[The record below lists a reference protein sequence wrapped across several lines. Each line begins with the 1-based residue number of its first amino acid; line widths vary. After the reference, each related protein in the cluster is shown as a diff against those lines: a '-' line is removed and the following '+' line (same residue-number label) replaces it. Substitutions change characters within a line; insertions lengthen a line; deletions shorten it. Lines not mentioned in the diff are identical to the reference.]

1 MMPSRLFLFAF
12 LAGLLASSS
21 PMSFAQ
27 RSDILPPAR
36 RAASVEKAAKLIE
49 QPVVAAVLPT
59 TKNPFAPPDFDR
71 VDPVEAPPVAAG
83 PAPRQRSTREI
94 LEMIAGS
101 INPTGTMF
109 VRDEPIL
116 LFGSR
121 QMRIGDRLSATVGG
135 VQYSI
140 VIAGIERTSFTV
152 RLNNEQI
159 SRPIKPGSQK

>member
-1 MMPSRLFLFAF
+1 MMPSRPLLLAL
-12 LAGLLASSS
+12 LAGWVASSS
-21 PMSFAQ
+21 TLSFAQ
-27 RSDILPPAR
+27 RSDLLPPAR
-36 RAASVEKAAKLIE
+36 RAASVEKATKLIE
-49 QPVVAAVLPT
+49 QPGVAAVLPT

-71 VDPVEAPPVAAG
+71 VDPVEAPPVAG

-94 LEMIAGS
+94 LEMIVGS

-116 LFGSR
+116 LFGAR

-135 VQYSI
+135 AQYSI
-140 VIAGIERTSFTV
+140 IISGIERTSFTV